1 MRCLRQ
7 VVYSLLFLLLFGFI
21 MFQWKRFSTG
31 NLLRCFLRKPKE
43 HMFLF
48 KTTGKSGDK
57 FSQFPP
63 NVPSK
68 MDHHNLS
75 QNPKVLPKPHPE
87 NTSPRQPTGDRAIEA
102 PEHQRLSILLPFRFS
117 SLTVLF
123 TLSASAMA
131 CGSEGQ
137 RTQAFDRGRV
147 PRRPGPWGVMGCT
160 CSCGWVFRKYVD
172 YRWVFWHDCARI
184 HSSSDRVI
192 SRWY

>member
-1 MRCLRQ
+1 MRCLCQ

-43 HMFLF
+43 HMILF

-68 MDHHNLS
+68 MDHHNLP

-87 NTSPRQPTGDRAIEA
+87 NTSLRQPTGDRAIEA
-102 PEHQRLSILLPFRFS
+102 PEHHPCRCCSPSGSAVSPFCSPWGPQRWPAAPK
-117 SLTVLF
+117 
-123 TLSASAMA
+123 AS
-131 CGSEGQ
+131 G
-137 RTQAFDRGRV
+137 
-147 PRRPGPWGVMGCT
+147 PRRLTGAECQGGPGLGELWDAPAPVIGCSESMST
-160 CSCGWVFRKYVD
+160 IGEFFGMIAPGFIQVL
-172 YRWVFWHDCARI
+172 I
-184 HSSSDRVI
+184 G
-192 SRWY
+192 